1 MVARVRV
8 RKTSP
13 HAGQPVHGRRISND
27 GGRQRRRARR
37 HGPRRM
43 GGVASELARHRR
55 HRVPRDL
62 WLDPR
67 LQRLFVRA
75 AARLSDDRRDLC
87 LREPRD
93 RGVARLAAAARTRRH
108 AHICGDGNDS
118 GGGGVDSVLD
128 ETSADWRIGGWAGGK
143 RGDDPPIRPS
153 GDPPRTRGQYMTAQ
167 LPRDAVLLVVD
178 VQKGM
183 DVYAAQYNRNNP
195 DLEKN
200 IARLQAAWRK
210 SGRPVIHVQ
219 HLSTE
224 PKSPL
229 RPGQPGV
236 EIKDEVRPL
245 PGEPVVQ
252 KRVSSAF
259 IGTSLEADLRRSGL
273 TTLVVV
279 GMQTNMCV
287 STTARM
293 AGNLGFTTYVVSDA
307 TATFD
312 NIGPN
317 GKRYAS
323 ELVHDVALADLNGE
337 FSTVVDTKT
346 VLERAS

>member
-1 MVARVRV
+1 M
-8 RKTSP
+8 T
-13 HAGQPVHGRRISND
+13 
-27 GGRQRRRARR
+27 
-37 HGPRRM
+37 
-43 GGVASELARHRR
+43 
-55 HRVPRDL
+55 
-62 WLDPR
+62 
-67 LQRLFVRA
+67 
-75 AARLSDDRRDLC
+75 
-87 LREPRD
+87 
-93 RGVARLAAAARTRRH
+93 
-108 AHICGDGNDS
+108 
-118 GGGGVDSVLD
+118 
-128 ETSADWRIGGWAGGK
+128 
-143 RGDDPPIRPS
+143 PP
-153 GDPPRTRGQYMTAQ
+153 
-167 LPRDAVLLVVD
+167 LPQDAVLLLVD

-183 DVYAAQYNRNNP
+183 DIYAAEYNRNNP

-210 SGRPVIHVQ
+210 SGRPIIHVQ

-252 KRVSSAF
+252 KSVSSAF
-259 IGTSLEADLRRSGL
+259 IGTTLEADLRRRGL

-293 AGNLGFTTYVVSDA
+293 AGNLGFNTYVVSDA

-312 NIGPN
+312 NKGPD
-317 GKRYAS
+317 GRLFPAQLLH
-323 ELVHDVALADLNGE
+323 EVALADLNGE

>member
-1 MVARVRV
+1 V
-8 RKTSP
+8 
-13 HAGQPVHGRRISND
+13 
-27 GGRQRRRARR
+27 
-37 HGPRRM
+37 
-43 GGVASELARHRR
+43 
-55 HRVPRDL
+55 
-62 WLDPR
+62 
-67 LQRLFVRA
+67 
-75 AARLSDDRRDLC
+75 
-87 LREPRD
+87 
-93 RGVARLAAAARTRRH
+93 
-108 AHICGDGNDS
+108 
-118 GGGGVDSVLD
+118 
-128 ETSADWRIGGWAGGK
+128 
-143 RGDDPPIRPS
+143 
-153 GDPPRTRGQYMTAQ
+153 TA

-183 DVYAAQYNRNNP
+183 DVYAAEYNRNNP
-195 DLEKN
+195 DLEQN
-200 IARLQAAWRK
+200 IARLQPAWRK
-210 SGRPVIHVQ
+210 SGRPIIHVQ

-245 PGEPVVQ
+245 PGEPVV
-252 KRVSSAF
+252 
-259 IGTSLEADLRRSGL
+259 
-273 TTLVVV
+273 

-293 AGNLGFTTYVVSDA
+293 AGNLGFDTYVVSDA

-317 GKRYAS
+317 GKRYGS

-346 VLERAS
+346 LLERVS